1 MSESDGLAKLTEFLK
16 QTRRQAELA
25 IDNLNSQIQ
34 ILTRENEELK
44 GSIAQIQHEK
54 SEYKRLF
61 EQLKQETSGKW
72 KFKERDDWKCLVDN
86 IQQDRTRLQE
96 ENNQLNAL
104 LSTTSKQV
112 EELKTEIQKLYSEK
126 DELEEANRLLL
137 ADVEELKTSGERP
150 KTITIETDEDENGM
164 NGGSFHESKEGGMSD
179 EQKLVLSPIVDEST
193 GRRLFSFDTSVSP
206 HSLAKRLK
214 EELRRTHSQMEEE
227 RKKAEVEKVRQLAE
241 INRLKSAIDDIT
253 NDQARIPK
261 KQIAEVRVIH
271 QDKRAASNSRGSSW
285 FGGWLSVMFSA
296 DSDAKSLDVH
306 DPSAATVI
314 LKV

>member
-1 MSESDGLAKLTEFLK
+1 
-16 QTRRQAELA
+16 
-25 IDNLNSQIQ
+25 LNSQIQ

-164 NGGSFHESKEGGMSD
+164 NGGSFPESKEGGMSD

-214 EELRRTHSQMEEE
+214 EELRRTHSQVCLVFVLHEG
-227 RKKAEVEKVRQLAE
+227 R
-241 INRLKSAIDDIT
+241 
-253 NDQARIPK
+253 
-261 KQIAEVRVIH
+261 RV
-271 QDKRAASNSRGSSW
+271 S
-285 FGGWLSVMFSA
+285 
-296 DSDAKSLDVH
+296 
-306 DPSAATVI
+306 
-314 LKV
+314 

>member
-34 ILTRENEELK
+34 ILTRENDELK
-44 GSIAQIQHEK
+44 GSITQIQHEK

-126 DELEEANRLLL
+126 DELEEANRMLL
-137 ADVEELKTSGERP
+137 AEVEELKSSGERP
-150 KTITIETDEDENGM
+150 KIIIDTNEDENDV
-164 NGGSFHESKEGGMSD
+164 NRDSFPESKEGRMSD
-179 EQKLVLSPIVDEST
+179 ELKLVLSPIVDEST

-214 EELRRTHSQMEEE
+214 EELRRTHSQ
-227 RKKAEVEKVRQLAE
+227 V
-241 INRLKSAIDDIT
+241 
-253 NDQARIPK
+253 
-261 KQIAEVRVIH
+261 
-271 QDKRAASNSRGSSW
+271 W
-285 FGGWLSVMFSA
+285 FIFV
-296 DSDAKSLDVH
+296 
-306 DPSAATVI
+306 
-314 LKV
+314 

>member
-34 ILTRENEELK
+34 ILTRENDELK
-44 GSIAQIQHEK
+44 GSITQIQHEK

-137 ADVEELKTSGERP
+137 AEVEELKSSGERP
-150 KTITIETDEDENGM
+150 KIIIDTNEDENDV
-164 NGGSFHESKEGGMSD
+164 NRDSFPESKEGRMSD
-179 EQKLVLSPIVDEST
+179 ELKLVLSPIVDEST

-214 EELRRTHSQMEEE
+214 EELRRTHSQ
-227 RKKAEVEKVRQLAE
+227 V
-241 INRLKSAIDDIT
+241 
-253 NDQARIPK
+253 
-261 KQIAEVRVIH
+261 
-271 QDKRAASNSRGSSW
+271 W
-285 FGGWLSVMFSA
+285 FIFV
-296 DSDAKSLDVH
+296 
-306 DPSAATVI
+306 
-314 LKV
+314 